1 MINRELIE
9 MIIAHDVG
17 IHIHKDDEC
26 DTSSVI
32 EITVNGNS
40 RYIRFHKVYS
50 ADYPDSFDDY
60 YKNLNQYVIDSI
72 KLLVDR
78 NKEVN

>member
-9 MIIAHDVG
+9 MIIAHDVE
-17 IHIHKDDEC
+17 IHMHRDHRYDDN
-26 DTSSVI
+26 TVI
-32 EITVNGNS
+32 EITVDGDS